1 MKSLR
6 ICKNSIPAYNY
17 FFRWFA
23 VSREP
28 YTHTH
33 NLPLH
38 TLMGPI
44 AITFVL
50 PELYIQRCWEKLYS
64 LLSVSTL
71 SLYPNPGHH
80 QAPCGPLQSLYMFLF
95 RAYPPCASL
104 FVLYLPWL
112 HSLSFPASCSLHFPD
127 APISCLLTG
136 ISQGGGTTGSQMRV
150 KRKSQCVCV
159 PPLHLVQQL

>member
-80 QAPCGPLQSLYMFLF
+80 QAPCGPLQSLLHVLIPGLPSLLKPICVVFALAPFLIL
-95 RAYPPCASL
+95 PCLMWSAFSRRS
-104 FVLYLPWL
+104 Y
-112 HSLSFPASCSLHFPD
+112 
-127 APISCLLTG
+127 
-136 ISQGGGTTGSQMRV
+136 
-150 KRKSQCVCV
+150 
-159 PPLHLVQQL
+159 